1 MLKTITINRSQL
13 NDRFEPRYHYNGTL
27 HNTAYKKYGH
37 QLISEIADLKSGT
50 TPEHSDEKKNDDD
63 VYFIKSADVKR
74 FNINHFTLSY
84 ITKEVNQHQKSSIV
98 KPNDVL
104 ITNTGKYLGFTS
116 YVTSELPI
124 ANTNQNIIR
133 IRLKD
138 KIESKITQQ
147 FLTAFL
153 NSKFGQTAIE
163 SLLTLTG
170 QKYLN
175 MNKFRDL
182 RIPKAD
188 DVFIKE
194 VTKSIKASY
203 EYADE
208 ALKLI
213 EVARSL
219 FYETLNINFPKI
231 KQPLTFSTNLSSFK
245 SVDLWTP
252 EFSNPLYIDTLKEIC
267 KKFEVVPLG
276 EIATM
281 KKGDEVGS
289 DNYISFIDSK
299 PTDVAFIRTSD
310 IVNCEC
316 DNFTDFVVPYE
327 TFVGLN
333 QDLKKDDLL
342 FTKDGKIGM
351 CGMITKHDNVLIA
364 SGILRLRIK
373 SDAFKKYGITP
384 EYLFIALSTKET
396 GYYPA
401 IRRTVRA
408 STIPHLREDKLKDIE
423 VPLINK
429 KAISKI
435 SDLVKKAFELKDKK
449 KKLNKD
455 IITKMDEY
463 FENALK

>member
-13 NDRFEPRYHYNGTL
+13 NDGFEPRYHYNGTL
-27 HNTAYKKYGH
+27 HNTAYEKYGH
-37 QLISEIADLKSGT
+37 HLISEIANLKSGT
-50 TPEHSDEKKNDDD
+50 TPEHSDEKINPDD
-63 VYFIKSADVKR
+63 VFFIKSADVKR

-84 ITKEVNQHQKSSIV
+84 ITCGVNQNQKSSIV

-116 YVTSELPI
+116 FVTSEIPI

-138 KIESKITQQ
+138 KIETNITQQ

-188 DVFIKE
+188 NSFITE
-194 VTKSIKASY
+194 VTKSIRDAY
-203 EYADE
+203 DYADK

-213 EVARSL
+213 EEARTL
-219 FYETLNINFPKI
+219 FYEALNINFSEI
-231 KQPLTFSTNLSSFK
+231 NQPLTFSTNLSSFRN
-245 SVDLWTP
+245 VDLWTP

-267 KKFEVVPLG
+267 KKFKIVPLG

-316 DNFTDFVVPYE
+316 DNFTDFVVPLE
-327 TFVGLN
+327 TFTELN
-333 QDLKKDDLL
+333 QDIKKGDIL

-351 CGMITKHDNVLIA
+351 CGMITEHDNVLIA
-364 SGILRLRIK
+364 SGILRLRTK
-373 SDAFKKYGITP
+373 SETIKKYGITP
-384 EYLFIALSTKET
+384 EYLFITLSTKET

-423 VPLINK
+423 VPIIDK
-429 KAISKI
+429 KDMDKI
-435 SDLVKKAFELKDKK
+435 TSLVKKAFELKDKK

-455 IITKMDEY
+455 IITKMDKY
-463 FENALK
+463 FEDSLK

>member
-1 MLKTITINRSQL
+1 MLKIITVNKSQL

-37 QLISEIADLKSGT
+37 QLVSEIANLKSGT
-50 TPEHSDEKKNDDD
+50 TPEHSNAKINDDD
-63 VYFIKSADVKR
+63 VFFIKSADVKR

-84 ITKEVNQHQKSSIV
+84 ITKEVNQNQKGSIV
-98 KPNDVL
+98 KPNDIL

-133 IRLKD
+133 IRFKD
-138 KIESKITQQ
+138 KIETKITQQ

-175 MNKFRDL
+175 MNKFREL

-188 DVFIKE
+188 DYFVKE
-194 VTKSIKASY
+194 VTKSIKDAY
-203 EYADE
+203 DYADE

-213 EVARSL
+213 EEARSL
-219 FYETLNINFPKI
+219 FYESLGINFSEI
-231 KQPLTFSTNLSSFK
+231 KQPLAFSTNLSSFK
-245 SVDLWTP
+245 NVDLWTP

-276 EIATM
+276 EVVTM

-327 TFVGLN
+327 TYTELN
-333 QDLKKDDLL
+333 QDLKKDDIL

-364 SGILRLRIK
+364 SGILRLRTK
-373 SDAFKKYGITP
+373 LDAYKKYGLTP
-384 EYLFIALSTKET
+384 EYLFIVLSTKET

-423 VPLINK
+423 IPLIDK
-429 KAISKI
+429 KAIGKI
-435 SDLVKKAFELKDKK
+435 SDLVKNAFELKDKK

-455 IITKMDEY
+455 IITKIDVY
-463 FENALK
+463 FESALQ